1 MRAALPRAAGRPRVR
16 RSQQPHLEHLQ
27 VPRRPLG
34 AEAPLLLELEAVVA
48 QLRPRR
54 LGHQHLPRLGRRRDP
69 GGDVH
74 VHPQVVATDLPRS
87 PDVNAG
93 ADARLVALGLDLGE
107 TAVRFAH
114 RAHGRARVREHR
126 HVPVAEAL
134 HHLALVL
141 LDRWLDG
148 PGHLAQQLHG
158 LGVPDLERPGR
169 ELDQVREEDR
179 AALRSPTPALRLRH
193 RLVHLERREPDL
205 PQRARPLGD
214 LGQVARELVKRAAS
228 SNEGTEY
235 ADVLHE
241 LEHEI
246 AEDRAALVR
255 LMERFDVARDRLKVT
270 SAFIGEKLGRLK
282 PNAHLLSY
290 SPLSRAEELEILCL
304 GIDGKHALWR
314 ALLDLEQADERLDP
328 EELQALADRAAAQR
342 AELEPYRLRAVEEAL
357 VAPARA

>member
-1 MRAALPRAAGRPRVR
+1 MIER
-16 RSQQPHLEHLQ
+16 RYL
-27 VPRRPLG
+27 
-34 AEAPLLLELEAVVA
+34 AVY
-48 QLRPRR
+48 LN
-54 LGHQHLPRLGRRRDP
+54 D
-69 GGDVH
+69 
-74 VHPQVVATDLPRS
+74 
-87 PDVNAG
+87 
-93 ADARLVALGLDLGE
+93 
-107 TAVRFAH
+107 
-114 RAHGRARVREHR
+114 
-126 HVPVAEAL
+126 
-134 HHLALVL
+134 HLA
-141 LDRWLDG
+141 
-148 PGHLAQQLHG
+148 
-158 LGVPDLERPGR
+158 
-169 ELDQVREEDR
+169 
-179 AALRSPTPALRLRH
+179 AATAAH
-193 RLVHLERREPDL
+193 
-205 PQRARPLGD
+205 
-214 LGQVARELVKRAAS
+214 ELVKRAAS

-290 SPLSRAEELEILCL
+290 SALSRAEELEILCL